1 MKSPCR
7 GQSFKSIDYIFPPDI
22 ATVEQAAIRL
32 EFLSVSVNSDDLA
45 KLNTNN
51 IKTLFRIDILENKW
65 YPMNIWTPQIRY
77 Y

>member
-7 GQSFKSIDYIFPPDI
+7 GQSLKWIDYIFPQDI
-22 ATVEQAAIRL
+22 ATVQQL
-32 EFLSVSVNSDDLA
+32 EFSCVSVNSDDLA